1 MCGTVGDAVNISPN
15 APEWLGLCEDEEE
28 VQDDMVTQYAGRTDV
43 WFRILKRYKCSL
55 HEGTGTSNAECGIH
69 SSEEDAAAEA
79 AQGQGQGQN
88 TSRSNTNNNTLL
100 QAKFGRNNGKI
111 TSTRASIEPETRIV
125 QEQRDKKQQERR
137 RTTTRNSTKLNR
149 LGGLAGCHL
158 KLRNCYF
165 LMSKLQAGSR
175 LSTLSR
181 FISPTMLDILVSSSI
196 LGILTNYSKRRPVAR
211 TPPDWSYTDIC
222 GPTILAWPRSCSRLP

>member
-1 MCGTVGDAVNISPN
+1 MLAARRHWHKQRRMWNTQLRRGCSCRSSTRARARTEHLQKQYEQQHTVTS
-15 APEWLGLCEDEEE
+15 E
-28 VQDDMVTQYAGRTDV
+28 VRQKYGKRT
-43 WFRILKRYKCSL
+43 S
-55 HEGTGTSNAECGIH
+55 A
-69 SSEEDAAAEA
+69 
-79 AQGQGQGQN
+79 
-88 TSRSNTNNNTLL
+88 
-100 QAKFGRNNGKI
+100 
-111 TSTRASIEPETRIV
+111 RASIEPATRIV

-165 LMSKLQAGSR
+165 LMSKLQAESR

-181 FISPTMLDILVSSSI
+181 FVSPTMLDILVSSSI

-222 GPTILAWPRSCSRLP
+222 GSTTLAWPRSCSRLP